1 MSEFA
6 AVGWGPFAAT
16 PRTLLAMLVLYAV
29 LALASLGAAWGT
41 RRGSSLRAQINAW
54 WRIFPVFSVSLLAFP
69 WGPPLLTLLIASLA
83 LRELAALHAAPRRYF
98 WGVGIVVWL
107 LQMGLAWFDATLA
120 TCVLAGLLLLQA
132 LVFVLR
138 RQRSHLLLLLFVL
151 LCLGLSFLPLLL
163 QRTPVVGLNLAW
175 FYYLF
180 ALTALNDIAQFIGG
194 KCFGR
199 HKIAARISPQKTW
212 QGLVAGVVA
221 SVLISVLLGRYL
233 RLADVPLLV
242 GLGLSL
248 SLAGFVGDLLFSAG
262 KRRLGIKDY
271 STLIPGHGGMLDRV
285 DSLVLTAPMLYLG
298 LLF

>member
-1 MSEFA
+1 MSEFSA
-6 AVGWGPFAAT
+6 IGWGPFAAT
-16 PRTLLAMLVLYAV
+16 ARTLLAMLVLYGV

-54 WRIFPVFSVSLLAFP
+54 WRIFPVVSVAMLLYP
-69 WGPPLLTLLIASLA
+69 WGPALLMLLIAFLA

-98 WGVGIVVWL
+98 WGVGAAVWL
-107 LQMGLAWFDATLA
+107 LQMALAWWDAALA
-120 TCVLAGLLLLQA
+120 PWVLAGMLLLQA
-132 LVFVLR
+132 LVFGLR

-163 QRTPVVGLNLAW
+163 QRTPMAGLNLAW
-175 FYYLF
+175 FFYLF

-212 QGLVAGVVA
+212 QGLVAGVFA
-221 SVLISVLLGRYL
+221 SVAISVLLGRYL
-233 RLADVPLLV
+233 RLADVPLLA
-242 GLGLSL
+242 GLGVCL